1 MSMCSTSKDV
11 DLMRCM
17 HCQKVIRMSRCDPD
31 CLLRHVEMEHP
42 SKCTLNSSRKCK
54 GGAEQSCDTNDNR
67 VASLVAKPARRSRM
81 HMLAAEHGISEER
94 LSEISRKTG
103 LSEEQMAEKADA
115 YMKKKGYAPSSL
127 VSGGGEKAYTTT
139 FSCQVKDPCPCKCSE
154 KEQAKRKQCYRL
166 SIRRWMPADGCIF
179 CPCCGCQRRPMIKAA
194 SEIATSKCCAA
205 WIVVCWP
212 FCLLPC
218 LDSSDNREYL
228 YCSNCKAFLGIYDR
242 EKRCIRPSREFV
254 TCCSSATPPPTAK

>member
-1 MSMCSTSKDV
+1 MSTCSTSKDV

-31 CLLRHVEMEHP
+31 CLLRHVEMDHP
-42 SKCTLNSSRKCK
+42 SKCTVTSRNEKIK
-54 GGAEQSCDTNDNR
+54 
-67 VASLVAKPARRSRM
+67 RM
-81 HMLAAEHGISEER
+81 HQLAAEHGISEER

-103 LSEEQMAEKADA
+103 LSEEQMADKAEA
-115 YMKKKGYAPSSL
+115 YMRKKGYAPSSQ
-127 VSGGGEKAYTTT
+127 VSGGGEKSYTTT
-139 FSCQVKDPCPCKCSE
+139 FACQTKDPCPPCKCSE
-154 KEQAKRKQCYRL
+154 KEQDQRRQCYRL

-179 CPCCGCQRRPMIKAA
+179 CPCCGCQRRPMIKAS

-218 LDSSDNREYL
+218 LDNSDNREYL
-228 YCSNCKAFLGIYDR
+228 YCSNCNAFLGIYDR
-242 EKRCIRPSREFV
+242 EKRCIRPSKEFV
-254 TCCSSATPPPTAK
+254 TCCSAATPPPTAK